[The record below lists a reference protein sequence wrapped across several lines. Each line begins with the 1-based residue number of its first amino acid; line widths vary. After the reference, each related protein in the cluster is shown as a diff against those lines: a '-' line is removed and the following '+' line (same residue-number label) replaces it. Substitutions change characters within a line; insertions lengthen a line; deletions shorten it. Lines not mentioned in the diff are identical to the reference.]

1 MEKKFD
7 QIKYQNKYNKENYER
22 LNLNFKIGEKEIFKE
37 QARKRG
43 YGEKELS
50 KYIRDLIYKDIND
63 MRQNGGGALIRWE
76 NRAGVP
82 VFLRIAWRDV
92 NPARSACRNPLRS
105 TQGARPLSTPKASW
119 PHGEEGAGAWNAQGR
134 ACPGGE
140 GILE

>member
-63 MRQNGGGALIRWE
+63 MRQNGGG
-76 NRAGVP
+76 
-82 VFLRIAWRDV
+82 
-92 NPARSACRNPLRS
+92 
-105 TQGARPLSTPKASW
+105 
-119 PHGEEGAGAWNAQGR
+119 H
-134 ACPGGE
+134 
-140 GILE
+140 